1 MKASMTTT
9 DPAEAEV
16 AVGVDPVRPG
26 EGPRA
31 SHRWSS
37 ASPAPRPMK
46 GRGSGFGLG
55 VALVAVSALAAG
67 CAGGGRRGPSA
78 KLAADAPKWVNQT
91 SYVDKRTFYGVGAS
105 AGVKNMGLARS
116 RAGNNARNEVA
127 KVVETYSASLM
138 KDYAASISTGDLSNA
153 QEEQL
158 VEQAVK
164 TFTAQLLTGVEV
176 TSYYRDNGGVVYAL
190 AELNLDR
197 QAAIAAAK
205 TKMGP
210 GLSEWVKDNQDRV
223 LDDLQGGM
231 RQEPPRPPPVTPAPV
246 DEAPPVATA
255 PPAPAPAPPPAVEPP
270 PTVRSCDSSAFLCA
284 TGQGSDQDTADVAA
298 RAELARIFEAN
309 IQSVAQ
315 SYASAARTISSQ
327 TGEKWIETSQFSQQ
341 SLVTTNKVVRFSR
354 ILGRWKD
361 GNIYNSLVA
370 IDRAQAGSDLR
381 ARIQS
386 QDEVVRTQL
395 QQGQGAS
402 DAVQRLKHARAAVS
416 AFVAREALN
425 SDLRVV
431 RADGRGIP
439 SPVPMSD
446 LLDLLQQANRQ
457 LSLGI
462 ALAGRGADRVQACLE
477 EAMTNR
483 GYEVESNVDEQASR
497 VDIAGS
503 FDVLIKG
510 QLRAQELG
518 RVRSSEVVQ
527 VRLTLRLI
535 NGKSGRVLKTITGS
549 QKGTRA
555 SVDAALSTAAYQ
567 LCKKKVPGMIRDIDR
582 YFVR

>member
-9 DPAEAEV
+9 NPAETEVTFGVDRSPPSVGGGRYRWSAGNAGLGRCV
-16 AVGVDPVRPG
+16 AV
-26 EGPRA
+26 
-31 SHRWSS
+31 
-37 ASPAPRPMK
+37 
-46 GRGSGFGLG
+46 
-55 VALVAVSALAAG
+55 VAVSALAVA

-78 KLAADAPKWVNQT
+78 KPSSDAPKWVTQT

-176 TSYYRDNGGVVYAL
+176 TSYYRDDGGVVYAL
-190 AELNLDR
+190 AQLNLDR

-210 GLSEWVKDNQDRV
+210 GLSDWVKDNQDQV

-231 RQEPPRPPPVTPAPV
+231 RREPPRPPPVA
-246 DEAPPVATA
+246 AA
-255 PPAPAPAPPPAVEPP
+255 PPAPAPPPPAPVEPP

-315 SYASAARTISSQ
+315 SYASAARTISNK

-354 ILGRWKD
+354 ILGRWKT

-402 DAVQRLKHARAAVS
+402 DALQRIKHARAAVS

-425 SDLRVV
+425 SDLRVI

-477 EAMTNR
+477 EAMTSR

-497 VDIAGS
+497 VDIAGN

-510 QLRAQELG
+510 QLRSQELG
-518 RVRSSEVVQ
+518 KVRSSEVVQ

-549 QKGTRA
+549 QKGTRR